1 MNNLW
6 ANKYKPDHLEDIIGN
21 KNQIKRIKKWLDIIL
36 KEYWYDFFKRSVIN
50 ELHNY
55 RDEFK
60 HLRSFMIN
68 HFYKYHF
75 FFGCYQM
82 LFLLYHR

>member
-1 MNNLW
+1 MTPL
-6 ANKYKPDHLEDIIGN
+6 PDEI
-21 KNQIKRIKKWLDIIL
+21 LDIIL

-60 HLRSFMIN
+60 HLRLFMMN
-68 HFYKYHF
+68 HFYKA
-75 FFGCYQM
+75 
-82 LFLLYHR
+82 LTN